1 MDKKPNENLDMNA
14 KMTPEFIQE
23 AKKAVLRMAEQ
34 MEKNKN
40 QSIKDQR

>member
-1 MDKKPNENLDMNA
+1 MDKKPKQDLDMNA

-23 AKKAVLRMAEQ
+23 AKKAVLRMAEH

-40 QSIKDQR
+40 QPIKDRR